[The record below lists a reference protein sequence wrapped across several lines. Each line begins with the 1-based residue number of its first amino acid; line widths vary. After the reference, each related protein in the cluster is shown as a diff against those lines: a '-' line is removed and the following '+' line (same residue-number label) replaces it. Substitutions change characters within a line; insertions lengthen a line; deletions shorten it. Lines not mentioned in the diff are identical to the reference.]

1 MIINMNVGGTE
12 RALLNMITE
21 MPKNKYD
28 ITIFM
33 LEKYGGF
40 LGSIPVHVHKEY
52 LSGYQNIKEIVHK
65 PLRKVIKR
73 FLKKG
78 HLIKVFNFLIIFFM
92 SKVTKNNSSL
102 FKYILKDYPS
112 LTNEYDVAI
121 AYAGPMDFISYFVV
135 HKINAKRKIQW
146 IHFDVTKIGFN
157 INFAT
162 KIYKM
167 FDQIYTVSSEGENRL
182 IKKLPKIKN
191 KTDVFLNVISP
202 KEIIKMANNGA
213 GFTDQFDGIRIL
225 TVGRLSKE
233 KGQDLVIPVIAKLI
247 RSGFKVR
254 WYCIGE
260 GNAREE
266 YEELIKINKV
276 EQNFILLGATPNP
289 YTFMKQCDI
298 YVQPSRHEGYCI
310 TLAEARVF
318 NKPIICTNFTGA
330 QEQIMDGL
338 TGRIINFDE
347 TEMLVALKDLIKD
360 RQLRNRF
367 KTNLSSMAND
377 EKEQLKYY
385 I

>member
-12 RALLNMITE
+12 RALLNMVAE

-33 LEKYGGF
+33 LEEYGGF
-40 LGSIPVHVHKEY
+40 LESIPVHVHKEY
-52 LSGYQNIKEIVHK
+52 LNGYQNIKEIVHK
-65 PLRKVIKR
+65 PLRKVIKG

-78 HLIKVFNFLIIFFM
+78 HLIKVFNFLIILFL
-92 SKVTKNNSSL
+92 SKITKNNSSL
-102 FKYILKDYPS
+102 FQYILKGYPS

-135 HKINAKRKIQW
+135 HKIKAKKKIQW
-146 IHFDVTKIGFN
+146 IHFDVKKIGFN

-167 FDQIYTVSSEGENRL
+167 FDQIYTVSSEGKNQL

-213 GFTDQFDGIRIL
+213 GFTDQFDGLRIL

-266 YEELIKINKV
+266 YEKLIKINKV

-377 EKEQLKYY
+377 GKEQLKYY

>member
-12 RALLNMITE
+12 RALLNMVAE

-33 LEKYGGF
+33 LEEYGGF
-40 LGSIPVHVHKEY
+40 LESIPVHVHKEY
-52 LSGYQNIKEIVHK
+52 LNGYQNIKEIVHK
-65 PLRKVIKR
+65 PLRKVIKG

-78 HLIKVFNFLIIFFM
+78 HLIKVFNFLIILFL
-92 SKVTKNNSSL
+92 SKITKNNSSL
-102 FKYILKDYPS
+102 FQYILKDYPS

-135 HKINAKRKIQW
+135 HKIKAKKKVQW

-157 INFAT
+157 INFA
-162 KIYKM
+162 KRIYEK
-167 FDQIYTVSSEGENRL
+167 FDHIYTVSNEGKNRL
-182 IKKLPKIKN
+182 VKKLPQIKN

-213 GFTDQFDGIRIL
+213 GFTDQFDGLRIL

-260 GNAREE
+260 GNARGE

-310 TLAEARVF
+310 TLAEAKVF

-330 QEQIMDGL
+330 HEQIINGE
-338 TGRIINFDE
+338 TGTIVEFDE
-347 TEMLVALKDLIKD
+347 LQVYKALM
-360 RQLRNRF
+360 QL
-367 KTNLSSMAND
+367 LCD
-377 EKEQLKYY
+377 EKFSSK
-385 I
+385 IRINS

>member
-167 FDQIYTVSSEGENRL
+167 FDQIYTVSSEGKNRL

>member
-1 MIINMNVGGTE
+1 MKKKVLFMIINMNVGGTE
-12 RALLNMITE
+12 RALLNMVAE

-33 LEKYGGF
+33 LEEYGGF

-157 INFAT
+157 ESFAKAT
-162 KIYKM
+162 YQR
-167 FDQIYTVSSEGENRL
+167 FDTLYVVSEEAK
-182 IKKLPKIKN
+182 KKLIN
-191 KTDVFLNVISP
+191 KVPILLDKTKVFLNIV
-202 KEIIKMANNGA
+202 
-213 GFTDQFDGIRIL
+213 
-225 TVGRLSKE
+225 SK
-233 KGQDLVIPVIAKLI
+233 
-247 RSGFKVR
+247 
-254 WYCIGE
+254 
-260 GNAREE
+260 N
-266 YEELIKINKV
+266 
-276 EQNFILLGATPNP
+276 
-289 YTFMKQCDI
+289 
-298 YVQPSRHEGYCI
+298 
-310 TLAEARVF
+310 RV
-318 NKPIICTNFTGA
+318 
-330 QEQIMDGL
+330 
-338 TGRIINFDE
+338 
-347 TEMLVALKDLIKD
+347 
-360 RQLRNRF
+360 
-367 KTNLSSMAND
+367 
-377 EKEQLKYY
+377 
-385 I
+385 